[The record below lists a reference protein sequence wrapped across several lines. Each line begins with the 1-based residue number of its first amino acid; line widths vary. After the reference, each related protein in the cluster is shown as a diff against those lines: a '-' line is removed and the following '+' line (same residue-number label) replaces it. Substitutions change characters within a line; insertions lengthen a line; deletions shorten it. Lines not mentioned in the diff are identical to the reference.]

1 MLAGAAVMCDHPGR
15 MPAELEIVLDV
26 ARYRLRRLEMA
37 NLAAAVAI
45 MLALRLGAGELVVRT
60 AFGVLLNLLVYL
72 NNDWHDLEDDL
83 VASTRD
89 RGKTEFLAAHRG
101 AAVRAQL
108 GLLGLLGGFAVV
120 WGGGLGWPLVLG
132 AGICAAYSAWLKRRP
147 FVDVAAMMAWGVAMP
162 AVAVPPGSDAGWW
175 LLGQLAL
182 FSGVFETIQVL
193 RDRDVDA
200 KRGIRTTAVV
210 LGRARTQMLARGLL
224 VLSGAYAAWCFHP
237 GLVVLPMVAALLPI
251 PAVKVEAYWNRVR
264 MLLGPTLLLE
274 CALVYLRAGPG

>member
-1 MLAGAAVMCDHPGR
+1 MTIGSRMLA
-15 MPAELEIVLDV
+15 ELKIVVDV

-37 NLAAAVAI
+37 NLVAAVAI
-45 MLALRLGAGELVVRT
+45 MLALRLGAGELCVRT

-89 RGKTEFLAAHRG
+89 REKTEYLAAHRG

-108 GLLGLLGGFAVV
+108 GLLGLLAGFAAV
-120 WGGGLGWPLVLG
+120 WGGGLWWPLVLG

-162 AVAVPPGSDAGWW
+162 AVAVPPGSEAGWW

-193 RDRDVDA
+193 RDREVDA

-210 LGRARTQMLARGLL
+210 LGRARTELLARVLL
-224 VLSGAYAAWCFHP
+224 VAAGAYAAVCFHP
-237 GLVVLPMVAALLPI
+237 VLVVLPLVAALLPI
-251 PAVKVEAYWNRVR
+251 PATAMEAYWNRVR
-264 MLLGPTLLLE
+264 MLLGPTLLVE
-274 CALVYLRAGPG
+274 CALVYVRAGTG

>member
-1 MLAGAAVMCDHPGR
+1 
-15 MPAELEIVLDV
+15 MPAELKIILDV

-45 MLALRLGAGELVVRT
+45 MLALRLEAGELCVRA

-72 NNDWHDLEDDL
+72 NNDWIDLEDDL
-83 VASTRD
+83 VAGTRD
-89 RGKTEFLAAHRG
+89 AEKTRFLAAHRA
-101 AAVRAQL
+101 AAVRAQM
-108 GLLGLLGGFAVV
+108 GLLGLLAGFALV

-132 AGICAAYSAWLKRRP
+132 AGICGAYSAWLKRRP

-162 AVAVPPGSDAGWW
+162 AVAVPPGHDAGWW

-210 LGRARTQMLARGLL
+210 LGRARTEWVVRALL
-224 VLSGAYAAWCFHP
+224 VGSGAYAALCFHP
-237 GLVVLPMVAALLPI
+237 ALAVLPMVAAMLPI
-251 PAVKVEAYWNRVR
+251 PAVRVEAYWNRVR

-274 CALVYLRAGPG
+274 CALVYLRAGTG

>member
-1 MLAGAAVMCDHPGR
+1 MTIGSR
-15 MPAELEIVLDV
+15 MAAELKIVLDV

-45 MLALRLGAGELVVRT
+45 MLALRLGVGELVVRT

-89 RGKTEFLAAHRG
+89 RGKTEFLAAHRR

-108 GLLGLLGGFAVV
+108 GLLGLLGGFALV

-162 AVAVPPGSDAGWW
+162 AVAVPPGNEAGWW

-210 LGRARTQMLARGLL
+210 LGRGRTEVLARALL

-237 GLVVLPMVAALLPI
+237 GLVVLPMIAALLPI

-264 MLLGPTLLLE
+264 MLLGPTLLIE
-274 CALVYLRAGPG
+274 CALVYWRAGPG